1 MLISFIII
9 QLIVWFVHF
18 AQVYYV
24 QNGKNSSVIL
34 YAHNPRPIS
43 QSYEHLTVVFTAESD
58 TSLHKRHLGFHAH
71 YEFVKG
77 ELYVQLDK

>member
-1 MLISFIII
+1 
-9 QLIVWFVHF
+9 
-18 AQVYYV
+18 VYYV